1 MSEQN
6 ECFQYDLV
14 VAADVPMGGDGQRY
28 AFNFD
33 IDEAREMLF
42 NTDFLDDGDVPSH
55 HDNLLNSPN
64 DVDIEVRQ

>member
-1 MSEQN
+1 
-6 ECFQYDLV
+6 
-14 VAADVPMGGDGQRY
+14 MGGEGERY

-55 HDNLLNSPN
+55 HDNLLNAPN
-64 DVDIEVRQ
+64 DVDIEVRH